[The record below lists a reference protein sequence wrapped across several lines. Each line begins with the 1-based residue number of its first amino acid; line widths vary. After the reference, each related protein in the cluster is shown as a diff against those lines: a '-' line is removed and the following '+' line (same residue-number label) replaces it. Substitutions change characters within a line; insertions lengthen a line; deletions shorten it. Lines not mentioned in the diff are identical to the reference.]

1 MVTSHPH
8 PRSILRTSRP
18 RNAQTGEFY
27 SYTEYHR
34 RFSPKSVTF
43 GSQIHRRDLVPA
55 HLPTSCPDIVRAV
68 GYREVACDST
78 YSDPEYSKWWI
89 APTRERQREG
99 AGRTRVEWQ
108 LLNQELYTR
117 EHFVIPNIDAE
128 RKRQLEW
135 MDNPLRWQALM
146 GVQKVEDCLPI
157 YYEELNDSGTLT
169 WHALR
174 ARPY

>member
-1 MVTSHPH
+1 MVTSNPH

-18 RNAQTGEFY
+18 RNAQIGEFY

-43 GSQIHRRDLVPA
+43 GSQIQRRDLVPA

-78 YSDPEYSKWWI
+78 YSDPEYNKWWI
-89 APTRERQREG
+89 APTRERERRRRQ
-99 AGRTRVEWQ
+99 AHDWQ
-108 LLNQELYTR
+108 LLNQEMFTR
-117 EHFVIPNIDAE
+117 EHFVIPNVDAE

-135 MDNPLRWQALM
+135 TDNPKRWQVLM
-146 GVQKVEDCLPI
+146 GTFKAEDCLPI
-157 YYEELNDSGTLT
+157 YYEELNDSGTLM
-169 WHALR
+169 WHCLR
-174 ARPY
+174 AWPY